1 VVAQN
6 EFKGHTANLIN
17 LRIIRDDHHPIRNRR
32 AAGRMKFFLI
42 FNPDQAYATSTL

>member
-17 LRIIRDDHHPIRNRR
+17 LSIIRNDLHPIRNRH
-32 AAGRMKFFLI
+32 AAGRMKLFLR
-42 FNPDQAYATSTL
+42 FNLYEAYATSTL